1 MAVLPTHRLLGLSLG
16 VAVPLAAASLDSRL
30 FYIAA
35 ISLVGVV
42 VLIAVDLRLAPSAT
56 TFEVERRHDQ
66 RLSLGEPNPVDL
78 HVRWVGPRRGA
89 RALRLWMRDETPTE
103 LPVDRRILSG
113 QIVPGDTWTGRYH
126 LRPLRRGDFR
136 FGAIVLRVQG
146 PLGLTIRQH
155 SYSRSAP
162 ARVYPNLRAVHR
174 YDLLLRRGRLHEA
187 GLRRARL
194 RGQGTEFER
203 LRDYLPDD
211 DFRRIAWKATARRHQ
226 PVTVEYETERSQ
238 NLIVLIDT
246 GRLMGTPVGAME
258 KLDYAVNATLMLA
271 YVAAG
276 LGDRIGLMAFA
287 DRVEAYVPPGRGRRQ
302 FHLILESLY
311 RLRALP
317 VESNPARALAYLATR
332 QPRRSL
338 VILLTDLVEAN
349 EAETLVSHLGQLA
362 RRHLPLCVTIS
373 DPDLIRLAAESP
385 TNSRR
390 AYERVVAQ
398 RLLDERR
405 VILDRLE
412 RRGALALDVPAE
424 QLTVAIIDRYLEI
437 KARTRL

>member
-1 MAVLPTHRLLGLSLG
+1 MAALPTPRLLGLALG
-16 VAVPLAAASLDSRL
+16 AAVPLAGATFDGRL
-30 FYIAA
+30 LYLAA
-35 ISLVGVV
+35 IYAAGVV
-42 VLIAVDLRLAPSAT
+42 ALIALDLRLAPPAV
-56 TFEVERRHDQ
+56 TFAVDRQHDQ

-78 HVRWVGPRRGA
+78 HVRWVGPWRGA
-89 RALRLWMRDETPTE
+89 RPLRLWTRDETPPE
-103 LPVDRRILSG
+103 IPVDQRILAG
-113 QIVPGDTWTGRYH
+113 RIVPGDAWTGRYH
-126 LRPLRRGDFR
+126 LRPLRRGDYG
-136 FGAIVLRVQG
+136 FGAIILRVEG

-155 SYSRSAP
+155 TYPRVAP

-174 YDLLLRRGRLHEA
+174 YDLLIRRGRLHEA

-211 DFRRIAWKATARRHQ
+211 DYRRIAWKATARRHQ

-238 NLIVLIDT
+238 NLIVLLDT

-271 YVAAG
+271 YVAAE
-276 LGDRIGLMAFA
+276 LGDRTGLLAFA
-287 DRVEAYVPPGRGRRQ
+287 DRVGVYVPPGRGRRQ
-302 FHLILESLY
+302 FHLILENLY
-311 RLRALP
+311 RVRAQP
-317 VESNPARALAYLATR
+317 VESDPGRALAYLATR

-338 VILLTDLVEAN
+338 VILLTDLVEAT
-349 EAETLVSHLGQLA
+349 EAETLVAHLGQLA

-373 DPDLIRLAAESP
+373 DPDLIRLAAEPP
-385 TNSRR
+385 TDSRR

-405 VILDRLE
+405 VILERLE
-412 RRGALALDVPAE
+412 RRGTLAMDVPAE
-424 QLTVAIIDRYLEI
+424 QLTMAMINRYLEI
-437 KARTRL
+437 KGRTRL